1 MIPVSKPKIIKED
14 IRQVVKSLNEG
25 WVSSDGPNV
34 LKFEKKFARFLG
46 KKYCIA
52 VSSGTAALEIAVK
65 SLNLKK
71 NDQVLIPNF
80 TIISNALAVVR
91 QNLVPVFIEC
101 NINNWNIDIDDL
113 KKKITKRT
121 KAIIITHI
129 YSFPNEMDE
138 IIKICKKHKIKIIED
153 AAEVFGLKY
162 KKKYCGTFGEIGTFS
177 FYANK
182 HVTTGEGGML
192 CTDNY
197 NHYLKTK
204 SLRNLCFGKEN
215 RFNHH
220 DFGWNYRM
228 TNMQASLGISQLK
241 RVKKIIK
248 EKIDIGKYYFKKLG
262 NNENIQILQPYKKNL
277 TNVYWVVGIVIKN
290 RKKKAKNIIR
300 KLNQKGIGARPFF
313 WPMHKQ
319 KILKKMKLVKDQKF
333 PVSEYISDY
342 GLYLPSYLGLKKRDI
357 DKIVNIFNQIL
368 KN

>member
-71 NDQVLIPNF
+71 KDEILIPNF
-80 TIISNALAVVR
+80 TIISNAFAVIR
-91 QNLVPVFIEC
+91 QNLKPVFVEC
-101 NINNWNIDIDDL
+101 NINDWNIDINDL
-113 KKKITKRT
+113 KKKITRKT
-121 KAIIITHI
+121 KAIIVTHI
-129 YSFPNEMDE
+129 YSFSNEMDE
-138 IIKICKKHKIKIIED
+138 LIKICRKNKIKIIED
-153 AAEVFGLKY
+153 AAEVLGLKY
-162 KKKYCGTFGEIGTFS
+162 KNKYCGTFGDVGTFS

-182 HVTTGEGGML
+182 HITTGEGGML

-197 NHYLKTK
+197 DHYLRCK

-215 RFNHH
+215 RFNHE

-241 RVKKIIK
+241 RIKKTIK
-248 EKIDIGKYYFKKLG
+248 EKIDIGKYYFKKL
-262 NNENIQILQPYKKNL
+262 NHNKNIQILQPYKDNL
-277 TNVYWVVGIVIKN
+277 ENIYWVVGIVIKN
-290 RKKKAKNIIR
+290 KKIKAKNII
-300 KLNQKGIGARPFF
+300 KLLNQKGIGARPFF
-313 WPMHKQ
+313 WPMNKQ
-319 KILKKMKLVKDQKF
+319 KILKKMNYTKKQNF
-333 PVSEYISDY
+333 PVSEYISNY
-342 GLYLPSYLGLKKRDI
+342 GLYLPSYLGLKRKDI
-357 DKIVNIFNQIL
+357 DKIVSIL
-368 KN
+368 NRILRD